1 MTGIALVTGA
11 SRGIGAATAR
21 WLGARGYAVGVN
33 HRDSAAEAEAVV
45 ADIVRSGGRGVAIRA
60 DMAREADIVALFAAV
75 DRELGP
81 LTALVNNAG
90 VTGPNGR
97 RVVDQDAAILD
108 RILRINVA
116 APFLCAREAARRMST
131 ARGGAGGRIVN
142 VSSTA
147 AGRGSPNDWVD
158 YAASKAAVD
167 TFTRGLALEVADEG
181 IRVNAL
187 APGLVDTEIHAR
199 AGAPD
204 RVAALAGRIPVG
216 RAGTAEEIAE
226 SIGWLIRDAPDY
238 LTGAVLPVGGGF

>member
-1 MTGIALVTGA
+1 MTGIALITGA

-21 WLGARGYAVGVN
+21 LLASRGYAVCVN
-33 HRDSAAEAEAVV
+33 HRDSAAEADAIV
-45 ADIVRSGGRGVAIRA
+45 AEIARSGGPAIA
-60 DMAREADIVALFAAV
+60 VQANMAREADIVALFETV

-81 LTALVNNAG
+81 ITALVNNAG
-90 VTGPNGR
+90 YTGPNGR
-97 RVVDQDAAILD
+97 RVVDQDADILD
-108 RILRINVA
+108 QVLRVNVA
-116 APFLCAREAARRMST
+116 GPFLCAREAVRRMST

-158 YAASKAAVD
+158 YAASKAAID
-167 TFTRGLALEVADEG
+167 TFTKGLALEVADEG

-204 RVAALAGRIPVG
+204 RVAALAERIPVK
-216 RAGTAEEIAE
+216 RAGTADEIAQG
-226 SIGWLIRDAPDY
+226 IAWLICDAPDY
-238 LTGAVLPVGGGF
+238 LTGAILPVGGGF